1 MTESKPVSLTK
12 PTLVAA
18 LIATLVLLVVTQF
31 QALSEGHLPAILPI
45 VASFVVTFI
54 MAVTLVRYVRASSF
68 TPVDEVQRELVA
80 QQMDQADLQNRY
92 AQLLNQ
98 LDNISEHARKNSD
111 RMQARLTQNQMM
123 SEHMSRLYDD
133 ASIIHEQADQSREQ
147 LSHMDQNLVVL
158 DEQNNSLMEE
168 FGLASEWA
176 QTLLRDTRQFTDDFS
191 KIENM
196 ADTITG
202 ISEQTNLLALN
213 ASIEAARAGEAGRG
227 FAVVAD
233 EVKNLA
239 NKSGGHANEINQLMT
254 KLMQSTSEL
263 SEKVVQFAD
272 SMDRLQELRTTRHA
286 AEVRD
291 SFNALSSSVEKFSQH
306 ASTQI
311 EQLQLTQDQMKEL
324 IDDTENT
331 RNTASENAQLTANLK
346 QHLAELSQINS

>member
-1 MTESKPVSLTK
+1 MTESKSVSLI
-12 PTLVAA
+12 PSTLTAA
-18 LIATLVLLVVTQF
+18 VISTLVLLVVTQF

-45 VASFVVTFI
+45 IASFVVTFV
-54 MAVTLVRYVRASSF
+54 MAIVLVRYVRTSLLV
-68 TPVDEVQRELVA
+68 TVVDDPREAVA
-80 QQMDQADLQNRY
+80 QQMDRADLLNRY
-92 AQLLNQ
+92 EHLLNQ
-98 LDNISEHARKNSD
+98 LDQISQHARENSD

-147 LSHMDQNLVVL
+147 LAHMDQNLVVL

-168 FGLASEWA
+168 FGQASEWA

-254 KLMQSTSEL
+254 KLMQSTGEL
-263 SEKVVQFAD
+263 SEKVVQFAE
-272 SMDRLQELRTTRHA
+272 SMDHLQALRTTRHA

-291 SFNALSSSVEKFSQH
+291 SFNELSSSVEQFSQH

-311 EQLQLTQDQMKEL
+311 EQLQLTQEQMKEL
-324 IDDTENT
+324 IEDTENT
-331 RNTASENAQLTANLK
+331 RSTAAENAQLTSHLK
-346 QHLAELSQINS
+346 QSLVELSQMNS